1 MRVVGMA
8 LMAAGLM
15 TGTAQAQAIYRPM
28 PPGVVIASDIDG
40 PYGDVGPPIAP
51 RYAPSPYPPRV
62 YGPPPGYGPPPYGPS
77 AYAPP
82 VLPIQEI
89 YRIVRDGGYSPLGAP
104 QQRGAVYTI
113 AVIDL
118 GGGEDGRLVI
128 DARSGRIV
136 RFMPAYRYGA
146 RSGGD
151 VNEAY
156 APTSDLPRI
165 ATAHPPATVPQARGP
180 VPLPKPRTA
189 SAAPPAVPSAP
200 TAALAA
206 AQPALTR
213 PAVTLQPTQ
222 AMPAAQGVE

>member
-1 MRVVGMA
+1 MRVLGMA
-8 LMAAGLM
+8 VMALSLM
-15 TGTAQAQAIYRPM
+15 TGAAQAQAVFRTV

-40 PYGDVGPPIAP
+40 PYDDVGPPIAP
-51 RYAPSPYPPRV
+51 RYAPSPYPPRA
-62 YGPPPGYGPPPYGPS
+62 YGPPPGYGPPSYGPS
-77 AYAPP
+77 SYAPP
-82 VLPIQEI
+82 VLPIHEI
-89 YRIVRDGGYSPLGAP
+89 YRIVRDNGYSPLGAP

-128 DARSGRIV
+128 DAGSGRIV

-146 RSGGD
+146 RNVGD
-151 VNEAY
+151 MNVAY
-156 APTSDLPRI
+156 APPS
-165 ATAHPPATVPQARGP
+165 ATVPQARAT

-189 SAAPPAVPSAP
+189 SAPPPAVPPAP

-206 AQPALTR
+206 VPPAIAR

-222 AMPAAQGVE
+222 AMPAAQGV

>member
-1 MRVVGMA
+1 MRMLGTAVMA
-8 LMAAGLM
+8 LSLVAGA
-15 TGTAQAQAIYRPM
+15 AQAQAILRTV

-40 PYGDVGPPIAP
+40 PYDDRGPPVAP
-51 RYAPSPYPPRV
+51 YYAPSPYPPRA
-62 YGPPPGYGPPPYGPS
+62 YGPPPGYGPSPYGPS
-77 AYAPP
+77 AYASPA
-82 VLPIQEI
+82 LPIHEI
-89 YRIVRDGGYSPLGAP
+89 YRIVRDSGYSPLGAP
-104 QQRGAVYTI
+104 QQRGAFYTI

-146 RSGGD
+146 RSVED
-151 VNEAY
+151 VNVAY
-156 APTSDLPRI
+156 APPSVTV
-165 ATAHPPATVPQARGP
+165 PPARGA

-189 SAAPPAVPSAP
+189 SVMPPAVPPAP

-206 AQPALTR
+206 VQPSAAPR

-222 AMPAAQGVE
+222 AMPPAQGVE